1 MASMSSHEHKHL
13 ELVLRPFT
21 AEMRAVYGTRLRILM
36 GMDPPS
42 EKAINPTTLSCTVC
56 GQLLGYER
64 PCGICLISG
73 CRVAYC
79 TSCMQLDRCDHRHTL
94 YDIVL
99 KAPSIGA
106 QYHGFMINC
115 SYCGRPFPGPAFIG
129 IECAGCFNHRLCEV
143 CLFKSTTT
151 PTITV
156 FPPGLRHWNCS
167 GDGNKWWGVSYGGVF

>member
-1 MASMSSHEHKHL
+1 MSSHEHKHL

-56 GQLLGYER
+56 SQCEQKSLIFPSSFHAHSSIFGLTAHSYIIVLGYER

-79 TSCMQLDRCDHRHTL
+79 TSCMLLDRCDHRHTL
-94 YDIVL
+94 YNIVL

-115 SYCGRPFPGPAFIG
+115 SYCGRRMF
-129 IECAGCFNHRLCEV
+129 
-143 CLFKSTTT
+143 LFFFLDLLS
-151 PTITV
+151 
-156 FPPGLRHWNCS
+156 PPPKAHTY
-167 GDGNKWWGVSYGGVF
+167 VH

>member
-1 MASMSSHEHKHL
+1 
-13 ELVLRPFT
+13 V
-21 AEMRAVYGTRLRILM
+21 
-36 GMDPPS
+36 
-42 EKAINPTTLSCTVC
+42 
-56 GQLLGYER
+56 LGYER

-167 GDGNKWWGVSYGGVF
+167 GDGNKWWGYVIVPPGWPFVQQFALHQQFQQVLQPPRQFMRQR